1 MLPKKVLKEHWYSWM
16 AVYNILKVKHSN
28 FSNQTYKL
36 NIVDGKLKYSNDI
49 IVQRNNVNNIRN
61 FFKE

>member
-1 MLPKKVLKEHWYSWM
+1 MV
-16 AVYNILKVKHSN
+16 VYHILKVKHSN

-36 NIVDGKLKYSNDI
+36 SIVDGKLKYSNDI

>member
-1 MLPKKVLKEHWYSWM
+1 MV
-16 AVYNILKVKHSN
+16 VYHILKVKHSN